1 MKYKY
6 KNLSTEKLYNNGDF
20 DFKSDIVETFIKNHN
35 EIYESLI
42 NNSKKINKASNILQ
56 DTYLNG
62 GRIFFI
68 GAGTSGRLGV
78 MEAAEMPP
86 TFGVESEKFIGL
98 IAGGRKAL
106 TVAAEGAEDRGE
118 LAIDELNKYNFNKKD
133 FLVGI
138 SASGTS
144 DYVLSALRKAK
155 KMKSKNI
162 LLSCNKPKVKIS
174 DLDIILKVGPEILA
188 GSTRLKSGTITKIAL
203 NIITTSAMMMAD
215 HSYKGL
221 MIDIKPTTKK
231 LRARCINNLS
241 IILKI
246 EDSLAIKLLEKSKWN
261 IRVAVIM
268 RKLNV
273 DYSKAKKLS
282 KELIFKDILG

>member
-1 MKYKY
+1 MKYRY

-20 DFKSDIVETFIKNHN
+20 KSNIVETFIKNHN

-42 NNSKKINKASNILQ
+42 KNSKKINKASNILQ

-118 LAIDELNKYNFNKKD
+118 QAIDELNKYNFNKKD

-268 RKLNV
+268 RKLNL

>member
-1 MKYKY
+1 MKYRY

-20 DFKSDIVETFIKNHN
+20 KSNIVESFIKNHN

-42 NNSKKINKASNILQ
+42 KNSKKINKASNILQ

-144 DYVLSALRKAK
+144 DYVLSALR
-155 KMKSKNI
+155 
-162 LLSCNKPKVKIS
+162 LS
-174 DLDIILKVGPEILA
+174 
-188 GSTRLKSGTITKIAL
+188 
-203 NIITTSAMMMAD
+203 
-215 HSYKGL
+215 
-221 MIDIKPTTKK
+221 
-231 LRARCINNLS
+231 
-241 IILKI
+241 
-246 EDSLAIKLLEKSKWN
+246 
-261 IRVAVIM
+261 
-268 RKLNV
+268 
-273 DYSKAKKLS
+273 
-282 KELIFKDILG
+282 LIHI

>member
-1 MKYKY
+1 MKYRY
-6 KNLSTEKLYNNGDF
+6 KNLSTEKLYKNGDF
-20 DFKSDIVETFIKNHN
+20 KSNIVESFIKNHN

-42 NNSKKINKASNILQ
+42 KNSKKINKASNILQ

-203 NIITTSAMMMAD
+203 NIITTSAMMLAD

>member
-1 MKYKY
+1 MKYRY

-20 DFKSDIVETFIKNHN
+20 MSNIVESFIKNHN

-42 NNSKKINKASNILQ
+42 KNSKKINKASNILQ

>member
-1 MKYKY
+1 MKYRY

-20 DFKSDIVETFIKNHN
+20 KSNIVETFIKNHN

-42 NNSKKINKASNILQ
+42 KNSKKINKASNILQ

-118 LAIDELNKYNFNKKD
+118 QAIDELNKYNFNKKD

-203 NIITTSAMMMAD
+203 NIITTSAMMLAD

>member
-1 MKYKY
+1 MKYRY

-20 DFKSDIVETFIKNHN
+20 KSNIVESFIKNHN

-42 NNSKKINKASNILQ
+42 KNSKKINKASNILQ

-246 EDSLAIKLLEKSKWN
+246 EDSLAIKLLENSKWN
-261 IRVAVIM
+261 IRVDVIM
-268 RKLNV
+268 RVKV
-273 DYSKAKKLS
+273 
-282 KELIFKDILG
+282 

>member
-1 MKYKY
+1 MKYRY

-20 DFKSDIVETFIKNHN
+20 KSNIVESFIKNHN

-42 NNSKKINKASNILQ
+42 KNSKKINKASNILQ

-203 NIITTSAMMMAD
+203 NIITTSAMMLAD

-268 RKLNV
+268 RKLNL

>member
-1 MKYKY
+1 MKYRY
-6 KNLSTEKLYNNGDF
+6 KNLSTEKVYNNGDF
-20 DFKSDIVETFIKNHN
+20 KSNIVETFIKNHN

-42 NNSKKINKASNILQ
+42 KNSKKINKASNILQ

-203 NIITTSAMMMAD
+203 NIITTSAMMLAD

>member
-1 MKYKY
+1 MKYRY

-20 DFKSDIVETFIKNHN
+20 NSNIVESFIKNHN

-42 NNSKKINKASNILQ
+42 KNSKKINKASNILQ

-273 DYSKAKKLS
+273 DYSKAKNYLKN
-282 KELIFKDILG
+282 

>member
-1 MKYKY
+1 MKYRY
-6 KNLSTEKLYNNGDF
+6 KNLSTEKLYKNGDF
-20 DFKSDIVETFIKNHN
+20 KSNIVESFIKNHN

-42 NNSKKINKASNILQ
+42 KNSKKINKASNILQ
-56 DTYLNG
+56 NTYLNG

>member
-6 KNLSTEKLYNNGDF
+6 KNLSTEKHYNNGDF
-20 DFKSDIVETFIKNHN
+20 NFKSNIVETFIKNHN

-42 NNSKKINKASNILQ
+42 KNSKKINKASNILR
-56 DTYLNG
+56 DTHLNN

-78 MEAAEMPP
+78 IEAAEMPP
-86 TFGVESEKFIGL
+86 TFGVKSGKFIGL
-98 IAGGRKAL
+98 IAGGKKAF
-106 TVAAEGAEDRGE
+106 TVASEGAEDKGE
-118 LAIDELNKYNFNKKD
+118 LATNELKKYNFNKKD
-133 FLVGI
+133 LLVGI

-144 DYVLSALRKAK
+144 EYVLSALRKAK
-155 KMKSKNI
+155 KIKSKNI
-162 LLSCNKPKVKIS
+162 FLTCNKPKVKIS
-174 DLDIILKVGPEILA
+174 DLDIVLKVGPEILA

-203 NIITTSAMMMAD
+203 NIITTSAMMMAN

-246 EDSLAIKLLEKSKWN
+246 DDALAIKILEKSKWN

-268 RKLNV
+268 YKLNV
-273 DYSKAKKLS
+273 NYSKAKKLS
-282 KELIFKDILG
+282 RELIFKDLLG

>member
-1 MKYKY
+1 MKYRY

-20 DFKSDIVETFIKNHN
+20 KSNIVETFIKNHN

-42 NNSKKINKASNILQ
+42 KNSKKINKASNILQ

-268 RKLNV
+268 RKLNL

-282 KELIFKDILG
+282 NELIFKDILG

>member
-1 MKYKY
+1 MKYRY

-20 DFKSDIVETFIKNHN
+20 KSNIVETFIKNHN

-42 NNSKKINKASNILQ
+42 KNSKKINKASNILQ

-273 DYSKAKKLS
+273 DYSK
-282 KELIFKDILG
+282 INFKNTAGKQKN

>member
-1 MKYKY
+1 MKYRY

-20 DFKSDIVETFIKNHN
+20 KSNIVESFIKNHN

-42 NNSKKINKASNILQ
+42 KNSKKINKASNILQ

-133 FLVGI
+133 LLVGI

>member
-1 MKYKY
+1 MKYRY
-6 KNLSTEKLYNNGDF
+6 KNLSPEKLYNNGDF
-20 DFKSDIVETFIKNHN
+20 KSNIVESFIKNHN

-42 NNSKKINKASNILQ
+42 KNSKKINKASNILQ

-62 GRIFFI
+62 GRIFCI

-162 LLSCNKPKVKIS
+162 LLSCTKPKVKIS

-203 NIITTSAMMMAD
+203 NIITTSAMMLAD

>member
-1 MKYKY
+1 MKYRY
-6 KNLSTEKLYNNGDF
+6 KNLSTEKLYKNGDF
-20 DFKSDIVETFIKNHN
+20 KSNIVESFIKNHN

-42 NNSKKINKASNILQ
+42 KNSKKINKASNILQ

>member
-1 MKYKY
+1 MKYRY
-6 KNLSTEKLYNNGDF
+6 KNLSTEKLYKNGDF
-20 DFKSDIVETFIKNHN
+20 KSNIVESFIKNHN

-42 NNSKKINKASNILQ
+42 KNSKKINKASNILQ
-56 DTYLNG
+56 NTYLNG

-98 IAGGRKAL
+98 IAGGRRAL

>member
-42 NNSKKINKASNILQ
+42 KNSKKINKASNILQ

-203 NIITTSAMMMAD
+203 NIITTSAMMLAD

-246 EDSLAIKLLEKSKWN
+246 EDSLAIKLLERSKWN

>member
-1 MKYKY
+1 MKYRY

-20 DFKSDIVETFIKNHN
+20 KSNIIETFIKNHN

-42 NNSKKINKASNILQ
+42 KNSKKINKASNILQ

-203 NIITTSAMMMAD
+203 NIITTSAMMLAD

>member
-1 MKYKY
+1 MKYRY
-6 KNLSTEKLYNNGDF
+6 KNLSTEKLYNNS
-20 DFKSDIVETFIKNHN
+20 DFKSNIVETFIKNHN

-42 NNSKKINKASNILQ
+42 KNSKKINKASNILQ

-203 NIITTSAMMMAD
+203 NIITTSAMMLAD

-268 RKLNV
+268 RKLNL

>member
-1 MKYKY
+1 MKYRY

-20 DFKSDIVETFIKNHN
+20 KSNIVETFIKNHN

-42 NNSKKINKASNILQ
+42 KNSKKINKASNILQ

-133 FLVGI
+133 LLVGI

-203 NIITTSAMMMAD
+203 NIITTSAMMLAD

>member
-1 MKYKY
+1 MKYRY

-20 DFKSDIVETFIKNHN
+20 KSNIVETFIKNHN

-42 NNSKKINKASNILQ
+42 KNSKKINKASNILQ

-118 LAIDELNKYNFNKKD
+118 QAIDELNKYNFNKKD

-203 NIITTSAMMMAD
+203 NIITTSAMMLAD

-268 RKLNV
+268 RKLNL

>member
-1 MKYKY
+1 MKYRY

-20 DFKSDIVETFIKNHN
+20 KSNIVETFIKNHN

-42 NNSKKINKASNILQ
+42 KNSKKINKASNILQ
-56 DTYLNG
+56 NTYLNG